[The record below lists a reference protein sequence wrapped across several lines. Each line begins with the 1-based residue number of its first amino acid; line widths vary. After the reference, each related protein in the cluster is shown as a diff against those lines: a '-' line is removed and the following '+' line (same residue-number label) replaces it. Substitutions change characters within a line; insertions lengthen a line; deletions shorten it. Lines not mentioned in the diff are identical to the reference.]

1 MSPFL
6 HTTLLLLHLL
16 GAIVWIGGMFFAH
29 YCLRPA
35 AVESLE
41 PPKRLPLMEATLRR
55 FFRYVAASVLALLGT
70 GFGLL
75 LPVGIHQAPIGWH
88 IMLVLGIVMALVFV
102 YIWVALYPRLREHCA
117 ATAWPMAGQALNS
130 IRRLVILNLALGL
143 CTVVAAVSAR

>member
-1 MSPFL
+1 MSPLL

-35 AVESLE
+35 AVETLE

-70 GFGLL
+70 GFALF
-75 LPVGIHQAPIGWH
+75 LPVSIHRAPIGWH
-88 IMLVLGIVMALVFV
+88 IMFALGIVMALVFM
-102 YIWVALYPRLREHCA
+102 YIWVVLYPRLREHCA
-117 ATAWPMAGQALNS
+117 TTAWPLAGQILNS
-130 IRRLVILNLALGL
+130 IRRLVALNLVLGL